1 MKSDAHEYVPALI
14 HVSLSEAENFRIP
27 AVVETQGVLSQNKFP
42 IRAVVE
48 EEEFPPQLK

>member
-1 MKSDAHEYVPALI
+1 MKPDAHEYVPALI
-14 HVSLSEAENFRIP
+14 HVSLSEAKNFSIP

-48 EEEFPPQLK
+48 EEEFLPLS